1 MDDRRF
7 SRVFP
12 LAGQVVH
19 QYTDNV
25 SRVLFCMEK
34 KKNQASAVLT
44 VMEEKKGA
52 EGNVRIC

>member
-25 SRVLFCMEK
+25 SRVLFCMGK
-34 KKNQASAVLT
+34 KKQASAVLT

>member
-19 QYTDNV
+19 QYMDNV

-34 KKNQASAVLT
+34 KKAGECSVNGDGGKERLRGQ
-44 VMEEKKGA
+44 
-52 EGNVRIC
+52 C

>member
-19 QYTDNV
+19 QYMESV
-25 SRVLFCMEK
+25 FRVLFCMK
-34 KKNQASAVLT
+34 KKKQASAVLT
-44 VMEEKKGA
+44 VMEEKKRT
-52 EGNVRIC
+52 EGNIRIC